1 MTKTKLFFIKTNN
14 INKYKNP
21 LKTLQMIK
29 IYNKNN

>member
-21 LKTLQMIK
+21 LKTL
-29 IYNKNN
+29 